1 MTFKYDANNVRIEAS
16 WRGVPMDQLAEI
28 GEKEEIEILNAGIED
43 AKYVDEHFE
52 KFSREH
58 EGKII
63 AVKNKRIIASAD
75 TIEELI
81 EKVKAKKSDP
91 RTVYVTSF
99 PPKGL
104 IFVL

>member
-1 MTFKYDANNVRIEAS
+1 ME
-16 WRGVPMDQLAEI
+16 QLAEI
-28 GEKEEIEILNAGIED
+28 SEKKEIEILNAGIED
-43 AKYVDEHFE
+43 AKYVDENFE
-52 KFSREH
+52 KLSREY

-63 AVKNKRIIASAD
+63 AVKNRSIIASAD

-104 IFVL
+104 IFIL